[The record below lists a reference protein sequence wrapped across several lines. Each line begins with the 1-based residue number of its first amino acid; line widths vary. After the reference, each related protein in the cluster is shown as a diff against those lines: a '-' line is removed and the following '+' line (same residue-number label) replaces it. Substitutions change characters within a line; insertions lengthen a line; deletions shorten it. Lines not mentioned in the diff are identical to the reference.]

1 MPSAPC
7 RHHHPCPL
15 TVTIL
20 LIPGIKTGFLVW
32 LWAHSKGLKFMRQ
45 DSRPVY
51 LDFVVLSSLSPKKPS
66 LPLCTICS
74 KSINLIC
81 YKCAAFPF
89 LL

>member
-1 MPSAPC
+1 MLSAPC
-7 RHHHPCPL
+7 HSATP

-20 LIPGIKTGFLVW
+20 LIPGIKTGFLVR
-32 LWAHSKGLKFMRQ
+32 LWAHSKGLKFVRQ
-45 DSRPVY
+45 DSRLVY
-51 LDFVVLSSLSPKKPS
+51 LCLVVLSSLPPKKPS